1 METWTVETDDGGGQ
15 LEVHSFRPAG
25 LTAADGGPPAGAE
38 RSGRTSAHGTT
49 TDRATAAGDPAAQA
63 APGVVVIHGTLVTDA
78 LYRPFAR
85 KLSLLL
91 SRPVHC
97 YNRRGRAGSPPQPDG
112 YSVATEISDLSAVMR
127 ATGSEDVVAHSYGG
141 FVALQAAR
149 STPIRRLV
157 TYDAAVSLSGNL
169 NHRWRPELEQA
180 VTAGQLNHAW
190 AHLVQGLATAG
201 PVSYLPLGALRMLS
215 ILSARTN
222 LGAEMRELLPTA
234 VKEMRAVLDANA
246 HLRRFRGADH
256 PHAHAQRR
264 LEPRIFRRHGRQL
277 AAAVP
282 AIEFGCGPGPAA
294 RGPHPPR
301 QAPGHQ
307 DGALPGRH
315 RRGPAVSEPAV
326 PEQTAAQAGRAVRR
340 GWPRLGSE
348 HDARDHQHTRRRQT

>member
-1 METWTVETDDGGGQ
+1 VETWTVETADGGR
-15 LEVHSFRPAG
+15 LELHSFRPARPTPVDG
-25 LTAADGGPPAGAE
+25 GTAGSTADGISVKGGPFTVE
-38 RSGRTSAHGTT
+38 
-49 TDRATAAGDPAAQA
+49 

-112 YSVATEISDLSAVMR
+112 YSAATEVSDLAAVMR

-149 STPIRRLV
+149 SMPIRRLV

-169 NHRWRPELEQA
+169 DHRWRPELEQA
-180 VTAGQLNHAW
+180 VTEGQLNHAW

-222 LGAEMRELLPTA
+222 LGAEMRQLLPTA
-234 VKEMRAVLDANA
+234 VAEMRAVLDANA
-246 HLRRFRGADH
+246 EINDFTELTTPTLMLTGGWSPGYFADT
-256 PHAHAQRR
+256 
-264 LEPRIFRRHGRQL
+264 GRQL

-282 AIEFGCGPGPAA
+282 AIEFAVVPGQLHEGPI
-294 RGPHPPR
+294 R
-301 QAPGHQ
+301 PGKR
-307 DGALPGRH
+307 L
-315 RRGPAVSEPAV
+315 
-326 PEQTAAQAGRAVRR
+326 AVRMAR
-340 GWPRLGSE
+340 FLNGTDGSIQSLG
-348 HDARDHQHTRRRQT
+348 RRRRRR

>member
-1 METWTVETDDGGGQ
+1 VETWTVETDDGGGR

-25 LTAADGGPPAGAE
+25 LTAAEGGPPAGAHLSE
-38 RSGRTSAHGTT
+38 RTGAHG
-49 TDRATAAGDPAAQA
+49 DPPAPAP
-63 APGVVVIHGTLVTDA
+63 PGVVVIHGTLVTDA

-112 YSVATEISDLSAVMR
+112 YSVATEISDLTAVMR
-127 ATGSEDVVAHSYGG
+127 ATGSQDVVAHSYGG

-149 STPIRRLV
+149 SIPLRRLV

-180 VTAGQLNHAW
+180 VTEGQLNHAW

-234 VKEMRAVLDANA
+234 VKEMRAVLDADA
-246 HLRRFRGADH
+246 HLDDFVGLSTPTLMLSGGWSPGYFADT
-256 PHAHAQRR
+256 
-264 LEPRIFRRHGRQL
+264 GRQL

-282 AIEFGCGPGPAA
+282 AIEFGVVPGQLHEGPIRPGKRLAIRMARFLDGTDGGP
-294 RGPHPPR
+294 
-301 QAPGHQ
+301 Q
-307 DGALPGRH
+307 
-315 RRGPAVSEPAV
+315 S
-326 PEQTAAQAGRAVRR
+326 VR
-340 GWPRLGSE
+340 LQSLS
-348 HDARDHQHTRRRQT
+348 RRRRKRAGLSGGASLG